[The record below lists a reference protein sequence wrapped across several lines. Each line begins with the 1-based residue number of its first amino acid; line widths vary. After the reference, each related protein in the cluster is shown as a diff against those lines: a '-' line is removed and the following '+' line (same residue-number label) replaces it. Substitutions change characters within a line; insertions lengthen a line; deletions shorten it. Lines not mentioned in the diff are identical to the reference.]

1 MLLKKHHL
9 SFSLFV
15 STLPFNPINT
25 FLFHHLVLLVLFPH
39 LSLLFLCCFRCSS
52 GSEETREVSQFLYI
66 DPFIF
71 NGPMFPRVGAIL
83 CRFRWAGDAVRACC
97 HSVLLRAKAHD
108 LGSALTAIPG
118 EQDVPI
124 SPLSNTEDKLK
135 IPDGLQCDGRRSA
148 VVLFQMDGIQLSPV
162 FADFD

>member
-1 MLLKKHHL
+1 MLLKNIIFHSPCLFQHCPSTPSIL
-9 SFSLFV
+9 SSFTIWSSFLTSLHF
-15 STLPFNPINT
+15 
-25 FLFHHLVLLVLFPH
+25 
-39 LSLLFLCCFRCSS
+39 FLCSFRCSL

-118 EQDVPI
+118 EPDVPI

-135 IPDGLQCDGRRSA
+135 IPDGL
-148 VVLFQMDGIQLSPV
+148 
-162 FADFD
+162 

>member
-1 MLLKKHHL
+1 MLGLWAKGTLKYNAL
-9 SFSLFV
+9 SYAFKETPSFI
-15 STLPFNPINT
+15 LPVCFNIALQPHQY
-25 FLFHHLVLLVLFPH
+25 FLLSHLVLLVLFPH

-52 GSEETREVSQFLYI
+52 GSEETREVSPFLYI

-135 IPDGLQCDGRRSA
+135 TPDGL
-148 VVLFQMDGIQLSPV
+148 
-162 FADFD
+162 